1 MKDSPVV
8 DAASNLSAAT
18 PLHPFDSL
26 ARLDARIRERA
37 PAAEAGAQP
46 SEMRGRLALRLGP
59 WNLLFSMDYV
69 AEIIPVPR
77 ITRVPGVKRWL
88 LGIANLRG
96 KVVSVSDL
104 RDFLA
109 GRTTVQQPG
118 SQIVVVRAGG
128 WDYGLLVD
136 EIVGMRHFGPQQRLS
151 SLDGVDASLRPYVA
165 EGFLNDQQNWLV
177 FNTGAL
183 LADSRFLNAAH

>member
-1 MKDSPVV
+1 MKDSPV
-8 DAASNLSAAT
+8 AEASNLSAAT
-18 PLHPFDSL
+18 PLHPFDIL
-26 ARLDARIRERA
+26 ARLDARMRARA
-37 PAAEAGAQP
+37 PAATAGAP
-46 SEMRGRLALRLGP
+46 LPEMRGRLALRLGP
-59 WNLLFSMDYV
+59 WNLLFSMDDV

-96 KVVSVSDL
+96 KVISVSDL
-104 RDFLA
+104 RDFLT
-109 GRTTVQQPG
+109 GRPAVQQSG

-151 SLDGVDASLRPYVA
+151 SLDGVDASLQPYVT

-177 FNTGAL
+177 FNTSTL

>member
-1 MKDSPVV
+1 
-8 DAASNLSAAT
+8 
-18 PLHPFDSL
+18 
-26 ARLDARIRERA
+26 
-37 PAAEAGAQP
+37 
-46 SEMRGRLALRLGP
+46 
-59 WNLLFSMDYV
+59 
-69 AEIIPVPR
+69 
-77 ITRVPGVKRWL
+77 
-88 LGIANLRG
+88 
-96 KVVSVSDL
+96 VVSVSDL

-109 GRTTVQQPG
+109 GRPTTQQSG

-136 EIVGMRHFGPQQRLS
+136 EIVGMRHFGPQQRLA

-165 EGFLNDQQNWLV
+165 EGFLHDQQNWLV